1 MLINLTASFAA
12 LNASG
17 YGAQVIEFRVKNV
30 ELSACGRLRIIQFGF
45 VMNNVILNLLI
56 LNRSAVRTT
65 LHS

>member
-45 VMNNVILNLLI
+45 VFEQCN
-56 LNRSAVRTT
+56 S
-65 LHS
+65 